1 MGSGYRRQGSVG
13 LKQELSHGTG
23 YHTELVVASG
33 HEPWG
38 SERPTLLTLQVGTLH
53 PLANHIA
60 EVNNPIPLQH
70 TAAPFP
76 MAVPV
81 DPPALAEWATT
92 GFVHRFEKVI
102 PRFLEFLA
110 SFV

>member
-1 MGSGYRRQGSVG
+1 
-13 LKQELSHGTG
+13 
-23 YHTELVVASG
+23 
-33 HEPWG
+33 
-38 SERPTLLTLQVGTLH
+38 
-53 PLANHIA
+53 
-60 EVNNPIPLQH
+60 
-70 TAAPFP
+70 